1 MAEVRNAG
9 HAIRMAMAMCI
20 VVVRWKQDGVEYTG
34 SYNDLIRVAKD
45 KEDECLENQVYDIYS
60 TCFNSK
66 LVTRTHAILASTP
79 PQPEIPPTLFSSILM
94 GR

>member
-34 SYNDLIRVAKD
+34 FYNDLIRIAKD

-60 TCFNSK
+60 TC
-66 LVTRTHAILASTP
+66 LTP
-79 PQPEIPPTLFSSILM
+79 SS
-94 GR
+94 